1 MLCTGLQF
9 SKLYDQESLIKN
21 KKKWFYIYGSIAFPN
36 WSVFFSKIPFEI
48 VISIFLISS
57 SQKNES
63 NKWRNWKLNIPSP
76 RKFISRKYV
85 FCWAGFMKDWKISNI
100 IWKFSLKKKR
110 KDDQLPSVHREP
122 GLDSQQEYED
132 LPSRQMINQRSFYQK
147 YIKYL

>member
-85 FCWAGFMKDWKISNI
+85 FCRVGFMKDWKISNI
-100 IWKFSLKKKR
+100 I
-110 KDDQLPSVHREP
+110 
-122 GLDSQQEYED
+122 
-132 LPSRQMINQRSFYQK
+132 
-147 YIKYL
+147 